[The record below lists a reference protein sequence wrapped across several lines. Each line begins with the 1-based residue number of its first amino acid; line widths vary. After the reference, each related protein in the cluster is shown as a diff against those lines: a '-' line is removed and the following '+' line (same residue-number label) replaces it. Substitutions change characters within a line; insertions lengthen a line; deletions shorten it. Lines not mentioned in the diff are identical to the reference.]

1 MSKALT
7 DSPVLDFIR
16 KLPAEHRASPRQDL
30 ASTAAIVLAGSY
42 AWTNSSF
49 EQLRA
54 RPLLPIAQSPMIVHV
69 LRSLSKSGI
78 SDVTI
83 CANGSTGAMKL
94 YFEASPL
101 TSIAVD
107 YYEDKSPRGAAGC
120 LRDAAQRTDADTLIV
135 TECSMQLDVSVDALL
150 ARHRERGAA
159 LTIAVSREDR
169 MDAAEFLNPIGLYV
183 IDRRVLRY
191 IGEQGYQDIKENL
204 IPQLHEAGERIE
216 IFETPRGCPNVL
228 NARSYLTANHWMIQ
242 RIIGQPGFLSDEA
255 DYRRVG
261 ELVVHNSA
269 RIDPSASLVG
279 PVIVGPGVQIDAG
292 AVVVGPTAIGEGTT
306 LGRNVAVSRSVI
318 WKRAHVGDNAV
329 IDGSIVADDAKVA
342 AGARLKGAVQ
352 MPERAPRG
360 AMASLRRGAQL
371 ATHSRERAVAG
382 LAMSSV
388 R

>member
-7 DSPVLDFIR
+7 ELPTIDFTESVR
-16 KLPAEHRASPRQDL
+16 AEHGSSPTPEL
-30 ASTAAIVLAGSY
+30 SSPAAIVLAGSY

-69 LRSLSKSGI
+69 LRSLSKNGI

-83 CANGSTGAMKL
+83 CANGSTGAMKS
-94 YFEASPL
+94 YFAAAPP

-135 TECSMQLDVSVDALL
+135 TECSMQLDVSLDALL
-150 ARHRERGAA
+150 AKHRQSGAA
-159 LTIAVSREDR
+159 LTIAVSREER
-169 MDAAEFLNPIGLYV
+169 MDSAEFLNPIGLYV
-183 IDRRVLRY
+183 IERRVLRY
-191 IGEQGYQDIKENL
+191 IGEQGYQDIKENF
-204 IPQLHEAGERIE
+204 IPQLHDAGERIE

-242 RIIGQPGFLSDEA
+242 RIVGQTGLLSDEA
-255 DYRRVG
+255 DYRRTG
-261 ELVVHNSA
+261 ERVVHNSA
-269 RIDPSASLVG
+269 RIDPTASLVG
-279 PVIVGPGVQIDAG
+279 PVIVGPGVQIEAG
-292 AVVVGPTAIGEGTT
+292 AVVVGPTALGEGTT
-306 LGRNVAVSRSVI
+306 LGRNVAVSRSVL
-318 WKRAHVGDNAV
+318 WKNTTVGDNAV
-329 IDGSIVADDAKVA
+329 VDGSILSDNAKVA
-342 AGARLKGAVQ
+342 AGARLKGAVH
-352 MPERAPRG
+352 MAERAPQG
-360 AMASLRRGAQL
+360 AMASLRRRAQQ
-371 ATHSRERAVAG
+371 ATRPRERAVAG